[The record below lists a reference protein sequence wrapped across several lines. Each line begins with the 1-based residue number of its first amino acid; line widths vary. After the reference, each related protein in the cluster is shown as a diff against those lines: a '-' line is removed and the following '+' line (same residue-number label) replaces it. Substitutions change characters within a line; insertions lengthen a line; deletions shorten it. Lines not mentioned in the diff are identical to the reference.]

1 MRNVQSMCISGL
13 AVMLV
18 LNTAA
23 GQDFSAEL
31 KRGHSLLDQLTSK
44 PLTPR
49 QVYAELWADDKVVGY
64 LFIRVGQGKESP
76 IESRVETVIQMP
88 GMHVSGVVKVET
100 DLKLQPR
107 LLELDR
113 SVRQP
118 DGKVMTRQQSIEAK
132 NGKLEMIARQGD
144 RLQKQAKP
152 LPKQPFFFSVELL
165 AARWD
170 LGRADQPFALHELNP
185 DTGAPRLLVFR
196 PSIEDDGTRV
206 LRIFVDGANQRPPIA
221 SPKKASSSR
230 GLKQVHRW
238 FRRWSMKNGEQH

>member
-152 LPKQPFFFSVELL
+152 LPKPTF
-165 AARWD
+165 
-170 LGRADQPFALHELNP
+170 
-185 DTGAPRLLVFR
+185 
-196 PSIEDDGTRV
+196 
-206 LRIFVDGANQRPPIA
+206 PI
-221 SPKKASSSR
+221 
-230 GLKQVHRW
+230 
-238 FRRWSMKNGEQH
+238 